1 MIPVLNQRSIP
12 KSNFPSTS
20 HLSQFSISSVRS
32 VKSVGSSIID
42 TDFENNSYNSTP
54 VPLAI
59 TAEDDELSDDAS
71 STGHNGAHSGSNMM
85 DFLTEFKNSTIF
97 SLSSIQEQQKRDMD
111 RLSNMIQNESNR
123 RQILEGRLHAQ
134 LLLQAETMVAMEV
147 KLLRLEAKVEKQEGH
162 KRKSSGG
169 NSSNLAGNHSAVGMN
184 VNSSSSQGL
193 GHGSGHGHAQVYSYM
208 NLEGRTGSIVANET
222 IDEEESDF
230 GIRDIK
236 EIRVRTTTAANDAA
250 IGMNDAASGITHAT
264 GTTGQGHNM
273 HSGSN
278 LNQQRLNAS
287 RDRLHSSN
295 PTNIVMSSGASLAS
309 GVTALSFLEE
319 THGVEDQH
327 EVSRRDDDD
336 GGASAR
342 SSDGDVEDEGDDGE
356 TFEGDGSASTPTQ
369 GGGGSRRE
377 YRFSDMQP
385 VTNLESILLNPINS
399 NPNDLGM
406 STRAVRGDYD
416 GSSSLAT
423 SMTNTTV
430 TSTIVTATTRGNE
443 STRLLAHD
451 AGSEVGELAA
461 TNSVESGGA
470 DLANSTASMQRDD
483 YMLGLSPEAITEEQ
497 ERPPRNE
504 SPLTVQSAATE
515 TRSVG
520 QSVASEGISP
530 SIGTSVI
537 STAAIAPARSFR
549 ARREAAA
556 RFGSIQDGRSMANR
570 VVSFTS
576 DQVFSVPPEMSE
588 ACDSITMPDE
598 FDNMSD
604 VADEFASRARLWR
617 DEYEARLD
625 AIQKRWS

>member
-1 MIPVLNQRSIP
+1 
-12 KSNFPSTS
+12 
-20 HLSQFSISSVRS
+20 
-32 VKSVGSSIID
+32 
-42 TDFENNSYNSTP
+42 
-54 VPLAI
+54 
-59 TAEDDELSDDAS
+59 
-71 STGHNGAHSGSNMM
+71 
-85 DFLTEFKNSTIF
+85 
-97 SLSSIQEQQKRDMD
+97 
-111 RLSNMIQNESNR
+111 
-123 RQILEGRLHAQ
+123 
-134 LLLQAETMVAMEV
+134 
-147 KLLRLEAKVEKQEGH
+147 
-162 KRKSSGG
+162 
-169 NSSNLAGNHSAVGMN
+169 
-184 VNSSSSQGL
+184 
-193 GHGSGHGHAQVYSYM
+193 
-208 NLEGRTGSIVANET
+208 
-222 IDEEESDF
+222 
-230 GIRDIK
+230 
-236 EIRVRTTTAANDAA
+236 
-250 IGMNDAASGITHAT
+250 
-264 GTTGQGHNM
+264 
-273 HSGSN
+273 
-278 LNQQRLNAS
+278 
-287 RDRLHSSN
+287 
-295 PTNIVMSSGASLAS
+295 
-309 GVTALSFLEE
+309 
-319 THGVEDQH
+319 
-327 EVSRRDDDD
+327 
-336 GGASAR
+336 
-342 SSDGDVEDEGDDGE
+342 
-356 TFEGDGSASTPTQ
+356 
-369 GGGGSRRE
+369 
-377 YRFSDMQP
+377 MQP

-451 AGSEVGELAA
+451 AESEVGELATA
-461 TNSVESGGA
+461 NSMGSGGA